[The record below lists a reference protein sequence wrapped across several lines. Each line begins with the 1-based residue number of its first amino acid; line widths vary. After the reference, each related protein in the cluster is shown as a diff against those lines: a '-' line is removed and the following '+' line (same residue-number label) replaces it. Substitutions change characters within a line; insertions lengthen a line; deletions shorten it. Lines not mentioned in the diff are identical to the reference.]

1 MIKKFLKLK
10 NLGVFKDFEWDT
22 FVKDD
27 KGQTSNLGG
36 INILYGRNYSGKT
49 TLSRVFRY
57 LESGVGLEKY
67 VNASLELELE
77 DGKTLT
83 RVSEAENPLQ
93 VRVFNEDF
101 VREKLYFVNDLNG
114 SSSVAPFAV
123 FGDNADIEREIQS
136 LRDQLGDSTEG
147 QETKLYLDRVNTT
160 KAWKDAEK
168 EYRRVEEE
176 LQERLSKKATDRQQ
190 GIKYKSDLYGDQN
203 YTVAKLKVDISNVRS
218 TDQLLESEID
228 LCKQS
233 LREQYKTI
241 PSIEEFRG
249 VDFASLNER
258 GRVLV
263 EQAIVAE
270 GKIAELVSDAMAN
283 KWVEEGYHMH
293 EGKDCCLFCGNSIT
307 SSRWQQLEQH
317 YDQSTKELQDKLSE
331 AEKLLIAEIQRADD
345 MYALKVEDYYQ
356 KFQVEVQAII
366 GQLDDCR
373 NAYVL
378 ALKRILEQVKQ
389 RKSAIHTVLSYTNYH
404 FDFEQLQNIHQQIRS
419 LISQAQEY
427 GDNLS
432 HQQAETKKKLRL
444 SEVSRFKEDIGYE
457 RLCADVYQKEQIAS
471 EKNSLKEEAE
481 RKITE
486 LEKEIAQKERLRLNE
501 EAAAVKV
508 NQILQ
513 SYFGHQYIELRAIE
527 GTDGVQ
533 FDVCRQ
539 GEKAYNLSEGE
550 RNLVAFAYFVAKL
563 EDVDTKSTKPIIWI
577 DDPISSLDSNHIFFI
592 YSLISQEI
600 VDNGDKWSQLFLSTH
615 NLEFLRY
622 LKRIGKGKGYK
633 RWLLIERKDDVS
645 ILRCM
650 PKYME
655 LHVTEFNY
663 LFHQIYKCSRS
674 SVEEDY
680 ELFYSFGNN
689 ARKFLEMYLYYKY
702 PDNEK
707 EFTLSKL
714 KNFFGDTSDTGVVH
728 RLTNEMSHLNGLFER
743 GMTII
748 ESSEAKKCAQ
758 FILDTIKLKDPEQ
771 YKALCDSI
779 GECDDY

>member
-1 MIKKFLKLK
+1 MIKKLRKLN
-10 NLGVFKDFEWDT
+10 NLGVFKSFEWDIL
-22 FVKDD
+22 VKDD
-27 KGQTSNLGG
+27 KGQTVSLED

-57 LESGVGLEKY
+57 LETGVGLEKY
-67 VNASLELELE
+67 VNASFELELG

-83 RVSEAENPLQ
+83 RVLEAENSIQ

-101 VREKLYFVNDLNG
+101 VREKLYFVNDPNG

-136 LRDQLGDSTEG
+136 LREQLGDSIEG

-168 EYRRVEEE
+168 EYRRVEKE
-176 LQERLSKKATDRQQ
+176 LQERLSKKATDREQ

-203 YTVAKLKVDISNVRS
+203 YTVVKLKSDISKVSS
-218 TDQLLESEID
+218 TDQLSEIEIEH
-228 LCKQS
+228 CKQS

-241 PSIEEFRG
+241 SSIEEFRG
-249 VDFASLNER
+249 EDFVSLNER
-258 GRVLV
+258 VRVLV

-307 SSRWQQLEQH
+307 PSRWQQLEQH
-317 YDQSTKELQDKLSE
+317 YDQSTKELQDKLSK
-331 AEKLLIAEIQRADD
+331 AEKFLIAEIQRADD

-356 KFQVEVQAII
+356 NFHVEVQAILE
-366 GQLDDCR
+366 QLDACR
-373 NAYVL
+373 NAYTL
-378 ALKRILEQVKQ
+378 ALRGMLDQVQQ
-389 RKSAIHTVLSYTNYH
+389 RSRAIHSKLSYTNYP
-404 FDFEQLQNIHQQIRS
+404 FDSQQLQNVHQRIQA

-427 GDNLS
+427 ANNLS
-432 HQQAETKKKLRL
+432 HQQEETRCKLRL
-444 SEVSRFKEDIGYE
+444 SEVARFKEDIGYE
-457 RLCADVYQKEQIAS
+457 CLCADIRQKEQIVS
-471 EKNSLKEEAE
+471 EKNRLKEEAE
-481 RKITE
+481 RKVAE
-486 LEKEIAQKERLRLNE
+486 LEREITQKERLRLNE

-550 RNLVAFAYFVAKL
+550 RNLVAFAYFVTKL

-655 LHVTEFNY
+655 LHMTEFNY
-663 LFHQIYKCSRS
+663 LFHQIFKCSRS

-714 KNFFGDTSDTGVVH
+714 KNFFGNTSDAGAVY

-748 ESSEAKKCAQ
+748 ESSETKKCAQ
-758 FILDTIKLKDPEQ
+758 FILDTIKQKDLEQ

-779 GECDDY
+779 GESAGD

>member
-1 MIKKFLKLK
+1 MIAKLRK
-10 NLGVFKDFEWDT
+10 LSALGVFKDFEWNLSFNT
-22 FVKDD
+22 A
-27 KGQTSNLGG
+27 KGPTSNLGD

-49 TLSRVFRY
+49 TLSRIFRY
-57 LESGVGLEKY
+57 LESGEGLEKY
-67 VNASLELELE
+67 GNASFELELG

-83 RVSEAENPLQ
+83 QVLEVENSIQ

-101 VREKLYFVNDLNG
+101 VREKLYFVNDPNG

-136 LRDQLGDSTEG
+136 LREQLGDSTEG

-168 EYRRVEEE
+168 EHRRAEEE

-203 YTVAKLKVDISNVRS
+203 YTVVKLKVDISKVSS
-218 TDQLLESEID
+218 TDQLSESEME
-228 LCKQS
+228 LCKLS

-241 PSIEEFRG
+241 PSIEAFRG
-249 VDFASLNER
+249 VDFTSLNER
-258 GRVLV
+258 VKILV
-263 EQAIVAE
+263 EQPIVAE

-293 EGKDCCLFCGNSIT
+293 EGKDHCLFCGNSIT
-307 SSRWQQLEQH
+307 PSRWQQLEQH
-317 YDQSTKELQDKLSE
+317 YDQSTKELQGKLSK
-331 AEKLLIAEIQRADD
+331 AEEFLIAEIEKADD

-356 KFQVEVQAII
+356 SLHGEVQVILEEL
-366 GQLDDCR
+366 GRCR
-373 NAYVL
+373 NAYIL
-378 ALKRILEQVKQ
+378 ALTGILEQVKQ
-389 RKSAIHTVLSYTNYH
+389 RKSTIHSVLSYTDH
-404 FDFEQLQNIHQQIRS
+404 SFDSEQLQSIHQRIQS
-419 LISQAQEY
+419 LVSQAQEY
-427 GDNLS
+427 GKNLS
-432 HQQAETKKKLRL
+432 RQQAETRNKLRL
-444 SEVSRFKEDIGYE
+444 SEVARFKEEIGYE
-457 RLCADVYQKEQIAS
+457 CLCADVQKKEQIVS
-471 EKNSLKEEAE
+471 EKNSLRVEAE
-481 RKITE
+481 RKVTE
-486 LEKEIAQKERLRLNE
+486 LEREIAQKERLRLNE

-550 RNLVAFAYFVAKL
+550 RNLVAFAYFVTKL
-563 EDVDTKSTKPIIWI
+563 EDVDTKFTKPIIWI

-622 LKRIGKGKGYK
+622 LKRIGRDKLQK

-655 LHVTEFNY
+655 LHMTEFNY

-714 KNFFGDTSDTGVVH
+714 KNFFGNTSDTGAVY

-748 ESSEAKKCAQ
+748 ESSGVKKCAQ
-758 FILDTIKLKDPEQ
+758 FILDTIKQKDPEQ

-779 GECDDY
+779 GESADD

>member
-1 MIKKFLKLK
+1 MIKKLRKLN
-10 NLGVFKDFEWDT
+10 NLGVFKGFEWDLS
-22 FVKDD
+22 VKND
-27 KGQTSNLGG
+27 KGQTVSLED

-57 LESGVGLEKY
+57 LESGEGLEKY
-67 VNASLELELE
+67 ENASFELELG

-83 RVSEAENPLQ
+83 QVLEAENSIQ

-101 VREKLYFVNDLNG
+101 VREKLYFVNDPNG

-123 FGDNADIEREIQS
+123 FGDNAEIEREIQS
-136 LRDQLGDSTEG
+136 LREQLGDSTEG
-147 QETKLYLDRVNTT
+147 QETELYLDRVNTT
-160 KAWKDAEK
+160 KAWKDAE
-168 EYRRVEEE
+168 EEHRRAEGG
-176 LQERLSKKATDRQQ
+176 LQDRLSKKATDRQL

-203 YTVAKLKVDISNVRS
+203 YTVAKLKVDISKVSS
-218 TDQLLESEID
+218 TEQLSESEIE

-233 LREQYKTI
+233 LREQNKVI

-258 GRVLV
+258 VRALV
-263 EQAIVAE
+263 EQPIVAE

-283 KWVEEGYHMH
+283 RWVEEGYHMH
-293 EGKDCCLFCGNSIT
+293 EGKDSCLFCGSPIT
-307 SSRWQQLEQH
+307 PSRWQQLEQH
-317 YDQSTKELQDKLSE
+317 YDQSTKELQGKLAT
-331 AEKLLIAEIQRADD
+331 AEEFLVVEIQRAHD
-345 MYALKVEDYYQ
+345 MYTLKEEDYYQ
-356 KFQVEVQAII
+356 SLHGKVQAILE
-366 GQLDDCR
+366 QLDACR
-373 NAYVL
+373 NAYTL
-378 ALKRILEQVKQ
+378 ALRGMLDQVQQ
-389 RKSAIHTVLSYTNYH
+389 RSRAIHSVLSYTNH
-404 FDFEQLQNIHQQIRS
+404 PFDSEQLQNIHQRIKS
-419 LISQAQEY
+419 LVFEAQEY
-427 GDNLS
+427 GKNLS
-432 HQQAETKKKLRL
+432 RQQTETKKKLRL
-444 SEVSRFKEDIGYE
+444 SEVARFKEEIGYE
-457 RLCADVYQKEQIAS
+457 RLCADIHQKEQIVS

-481 RKITE
+481 RKVTE
-486 LEKEIAQKERLRLNE
+486 LEREIAQKERLRLNE

-527 GTDGVQ
+527 GTEGVQ

-622 LKRIGKGKGYK
+622 LKRIGKGKGPK
-633 RWLLIERKDDVS
+633 RWLLIERKYDVS

-650 PKYME
+650 PEYME
-655 LHVTEFNY
+655 LHMTEFNY

-680 ELFYSFGNN
+680 GLFYSFGNN

-707 EFTLSKL
+707 EFRLSKV
-714 KNFFGDTSDTGVVH
+714 KNFFGNTSDAGAVY
-728 RLTNEMSHLNGLFER
+728 RLMNEMSHLNGLFER
-743 GMTII
+743 GMTVI
-748 ESSEAKKCAQ
+748 ESSETKKCAQ
-758 FILDTIKLKDPEQ
+758 FILDTIKQKDPEQ
-771 YKALCDSI
+771 YKALCTSI
-779 GECDDY
+779 GESADD